1 VAPVL
6 ILGILGVVSIWFPQL
21 LGNGKDI
28 ADSAFMGRMGP
39 GLLLALL
46 LLKPL
51 ATASCLGSGTP
62 GGLFTPSLAIGA
74 LLGAVLGHAWSWMVP
89 GNATGAFAII
99 GASAVLAATT
109 QGPISAVVLMTELT
123 GQDRALILPIL
134 LAVITATVVSRS
146 IEPRS
151 IYDARLTDAEVVS
164 RIRSRDPQGHA

>member
-1 VAPVL
+1 MAPVL

-74 LLGAVLGHAWSWMVP
+74 LLGAVLGHAWSWM
-89 GNATGAFAII
+89 
-99 GASAVLAATT
+99 
-109 QGPISAVVLMTELT
+109 
-123 GQDRALILPIL
+123 
-134 LAVITATVVSRS
+134 
-146 IEPRS
+146 
-151 IYDARLTDAEVVS
+151 ARFRQS
-164 RIRSRDPQGHA
+164 C